1 MCFIIVHWD
10 CSSEHNALMLWE
22 DVVDH
27 SYFHKVYKDK
37 VWRKKMWHYSLNPF
51 SRYHHT
57 GVFRMLYN
65 EHSKEYLGMNVTWNF
80 SPPMQKAS
88 DEVYDSP
95 FPWVTFTYVHLQL
108 QLITEKGPACF
119 ASQTGEGSSS
129 CCNPGWSIHGVAL
142 PRNPSLAVTR
152 RGWLCLPPP
161 PRSCLVYK
169 HGFPSTAHLPQ
180 SHRIMFQRTAW
191 ADRNA
196 PSGRLS
202 NLSGGKHTLL

>member
-1 MCFIIVHWD
+1 
-10 CSSEHNALMLWE
+10 
-22 DVVDH
+22 
-27 SYFHKVYKDK
+27 
-37 VWRKKMWHYSLNPF
+37 MWHYSLNQF

-152 RGWLCLPPP
+152 RGWLCLPPQVLFSLQTWLPINSTLAPEP
-161 PRSCLVYK
+161 PYHVPENGMSRQKRPLGPPVK
-169 HGFPSTAHLPQ
+169 PVW
-180 SHRIMFQRTAW
+180 R
-191 ADRNA
+191 
-196 PSGRLS
+196 
-202 NLSGGKHTLL
+202 